1 MTNILDA
8 LLAEDPIGWVKEL
21 PQYQRDP
28 IEKLLFDGASF
39 DEVAQAWIT
48 ASAANTYRFAASA
61 PVGDK
66 GAFLANLKREVC
78 AFLCGDKKY
87 RKEREGLFGEKGVA
101 RTYVVSAMAVAI
113 APHLSVASA
122 VISPLVALVLASI
135 GKVALNAWCAT
146 QYDAQPSVTGD
157 VAPKNDAAPLN

>member
-1 MTNILDA
+1 MTTNIDA
-8 LLAEDPIGWVKEL
+8 FLTEEPVKWVQEL
-21 PQYQRDP
+21 PEYQRET
-28 IEKLLFDGASF
+28 IEKLLADGASF
-39 DEVAQAWIT
+39 DEVAQDWLN
-48 ASAANTYRFAASA
+48 ASAENTYRFAAST

-66 GAFLANLKREVC
+66 GTFLENLKREVR

-87 RKEREGLFGEKGVA
+87 KKERDGLFGDKGLA

-122 VISPLVALVLASI
+122 VISPLIALVLASI

-146 QYDAQPSVTGD
+146 QTDAEPTI
-157 VAPKNDAAPLN
+157 PPDAAR

>member
-1 MTNILDA
+1 MITNIDA
-8 LLAEDPIGWVKEL
+8 LLAEEPIKWVQEL
-21 PQYQRDP
+21 PEYQREA
-28 IEKLLFDGASF
+28 IEKLLSDGASF
-39 DEVAQAWIT
+39 DEVAQAWLN
-48 ASAANTYRFAASA
+48 ASAENTYRFAAST

-66 GAFLANLKREVC
+66 GTFLENLKREIR

-87 RKEREGLFGEKGVA
+87 KKERDGLFGDKGLA

-122 VISPLVALVLASI
+122 VISPLIALVLASI

-146 QYDAQPSVTGD
+146 QTDVEPILPPD
-157 VAPKNDAAPLN
+157 VAR

>member
-1 MTNILDA
+1 MATNIDTLLDD
-8 LLAEDPIGWVKEL
+8 EPIKWIQDL
-21 PQYQRDP
+21 PDYQRDA
-28 IEKLLFDGASF
+28 IEYLIANGSSF

-48 ASAANTYRFAASA
+48 ASAENTYRFAAA
-61 PVGDK
+61 TPVGDK
-66 GAFLANLKREVC
+66 GAFLENLRKEIR

-87 RKEREGLFGEKGVA
+87 KHEREGLFGEKGIA

-122 VISPLVALVLASI
+122 VISPLIALVLASI

-146 QYDAQPSVTGD
+146 QNDAQPSGK
-157 VAPKNDAAPLN
+157 PGAAP

>member
-1 MTNILDA
+1 MTADIEI
-8 LLAEDPIGWVKEL
+8 LLADEPLKWVQEL
-21 PQYQRDP
+21 PEYQRDA
-28 IEKLLFDGASF
+28 IGILLSDGASF
-39 DEVAQAWIT
+39 DEVAQAWLN
-48 ASAANTYRFAASA
+48 ASAENTYRFSAST

-66 GAFLANLKREVC
+66 GAFLANLKREVR

-87 RKEREGLFGEKGVA
+87 KKERDGLFGEKGLA

-122 VISPLVALVLASI
+122 VISPLIALVLASI

-146 QYDAQPSVTGD
+146 QNDAQPGD
-157 VAPKNDAAPLN
+157 QPDAAP

>member
-1 MTNILDA
+1 MTTNLDD
-8 LLAEDPIGWVKEL
+8 LLGEEPIKWVHEL
-21 PQYQRDP
+21 PAYQRES
-28 IEKLLFDGASF
+28 IEALITSGASF
-39 DEVAQAWIT
+39 DEVAQAWVN
-48 ASAANTYRFAASA
+48 ASAENTYRFAAST

-66 GAFLANLKREVC
+66 GAFLGNLKLEVR

-87 RKEREGLFGEKGVA
+87 KKERDGLFGEKGHG

-122 VISPLVALVLASI
+122 VISPLIALVLASI

-146 QYDAQPSVTGD
+146 QSDAQPHSQ
-157 VAPKNDAAPLN
+157 

>member
-1 MTNILDA
+1 MTANIDT
-8 LLAEDPIGWVKEL
+8 LLAEEPIYWVQEL
-21 PQYQRDP
+21 PGYQRET
-28 IEKLLFDGASF
+28 IEKLLSDGASF
-39 DEVAQAWIT
+39 DEVAQAWLN
-48 ASAANTYRFAASA
+48 ASAENTYRFAASA

-66 GAFLANLKREVC
+66 GAFLENLKSEVR

-87 RKEREGLFGEKGVA
+87 KKERDGLFGDKGLA

-122 VISPLVALVLASI
+122 VISPLIALVLASI

-146 QYDAQPSVTGD
+146 KGDTQPSG
-157 VAPKNDAAPLN
+157 